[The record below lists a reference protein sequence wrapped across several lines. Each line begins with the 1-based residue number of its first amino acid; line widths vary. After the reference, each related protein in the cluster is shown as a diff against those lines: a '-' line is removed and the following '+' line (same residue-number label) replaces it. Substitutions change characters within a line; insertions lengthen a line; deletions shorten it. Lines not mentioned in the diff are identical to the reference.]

1 MQINQLSIFVENKAG
16 RLMEIVDV
24 LKENNVNISA
34 LSLADT
40 TDFGVLRMIVCDP
53 EKAKIAL
60 RESGVIVK
68 TTPVLALPIEDTPG
82 GLAAMLSLFSEEKI
96 AVEYMYAFATR
107 IEGTAVMVLR
117 VDDVEKA
124 QKLLIQKGF
133 GDLDSAELFQS

>member
-53 EKAKIAL
+53 EKAK
-60 RESGVIVK
+60 K
-68 TTPVLALPIEDTPG
+68 
-82 GLAAMLSLFSEEKI
+82 
-96 AVEYMYAFATR
+96 YATLLYNQA
-107 IEGTAVMVLR
+107 
-117 VDDVEKA
+117 
-124 QKLLIQKGF
+124 LLIAGLPLEDPS
-133 GDLDSAELFQS
+133 GYTDLVCELMI

>member
-16 RLMEIVDV
+16 RLMEIVNV

-53 EKAKIAL
+53 DKAKTAL

-68 TTPVLALPIEDTPG
+68 TTPVLALPIDDTPG
-82 GLAAMLSLFSEEKI
+82 GLAAMLSLFCAENI

-107 IEGTAVMVLR
+107 TNSKAVMVLR

-124 QKLLIQKGF
+124 QKLLLAKGF
-133 GDLDSAELFQS
+133 GDLDSAQLFSN